1 MGYYTP
7 TRLHPK
13 IVVLPQCEA
22 FSAYFAGRHSIPD
35 LLFSLFLAVFC
46 GFCCLLRFLLLAWMR
61 TAFLAG
67 GNAVVRSGFDR
78 CDFPGMVK
86 GPFFVQW

>member
-7 TRLHPK
+7 TRFHPK

-35 LLFSLFLAVFC
+35 LHDTKLTEGERLV
-46 GFCCLLRFLLLAWMR
+46 RHWWYY
-61 TAFLAG
+61 TAGLCVQTLAG
-67 GNAVVRSGFDR
+67 ALFQKQTW
-78 CDFPGMVK
+78 PA
-86 GPFFVQW
+86 

>member
-22 FSAYFAGRHSIPD
+22 FSAYFAGRHSIRD
-35 LLFSLFLAVFC
+35 LHDTKLTEGERLVRHLWHYTPFSV
-46 GFCCLLRFLLLAWMR
+46 GKNQQNRYS
-61 TAFLAG
+61 
-67 GNAVVRSGFDR
+67 V
-78 CDFPGMVK
+78 
-86 GPFFVQW
+86 

>member
-13 IVVLPQCEA
+13 IVVLRQCEA

-35 LLFSLFLAVFC
+35 LRDTKLTEGERLVRHLWHYTPFSV
-46 GFCCLLRFLLLAWMR
+46 GKTSKTG
-61 TAFLAG
+61 TACS
-67 GNAVVRSGFDR
+67 V
-78 CDFPGMVK
+78 
-86 GPFFVQW
+86 

>member
-1 MGYYTP
+1 MGYYYTP

-35 LLFSLFLAVFC
+35 LRDTKLTEGERLVRHLWHYTPFSVEKPAKQVQRVAFSGSFFLNYID
-46 GFCCLLRFLLLAWMR
+46 L
-61 TAFLAG
+61 
-67 GNAVVRSGFDR
+67 
-78 CDFPGMVK
+78 
-86 GPFFVQW
+86 

>member
-22 FSAYFAGRHSIPD
+22 FSAYFAGRRSIPD
-35 LLFSLFLAVFC
+35 LHDTKLTEGERLVRHLWYYTA
-46 GFCCLLRFLLLAWMR
+46 GFCVQ
-61 TAFLAG
+61 TLAG
-67 GNAVVRSGFDR
+67 ALFQ
-78 CDFPGMVK
+78 M
-86 GPFFVQW
+86 FVCRMHGTN

>member
-22 FSAYFAGRHSIPD
+22 FSAYFAGRHNIPD
-35 LLFSLFLAVFC
+35 LHDKL
-46 GFCCLLRFLLLAWMR
+46 
-61 TAFLAG
+61 TAGERL
-67 GNAVVRSGFDR
+67 VRDLWHYYVLSVGKTSKT
-78 CDFPGMVK
+78 GTA
-86 GPFFVQW
+86 

>member
-35 LLFSLFLAVFC
+35 LRDTKLTEGERLVRHLWYYTA
-46 GFCCLLRFLLLAWMR
+46 GFCVQTLASALFQKQTWPPHGLSPP
-61 TAFLAG
+61 TA
-67 GNAVVRSGFDR
+67 
-78 CDFPGMVK
+78 
-86 GPFFVQW
+86 